1 VSAGPLVWLVDDD
14 RSFRVAMGRLLRGAG
29 YRVETFASA
38 PEILGREGLE
48 QCACLLL
55 DVSLPG
61 LGGLELQEALTGAAE
76 GLPVVFVTGHADVPT
91 SVRAMKRGAVDFLTK
106 PVSRETVLAAIEQAV
121 VRAGETR
128 TRHEGRRRLEARHAR
143 LTPRECEVFELV
155 VTGLLNKQIA
165 ARLGTTEHT
174 VKVQRGRVMRKMEAG
189 SLAELVRMAD
199 SLQASVPRTRAALP
213 VTILSS

>member
-1 VSAGPLVWLVDDD
+1 
-14 RSFRVAMGRLLRGAG
+14 
-29 YRVETFASA
+29 
-38 PEILGREGLE
+38 
-48 QCACLLL
+48 
-55 DVSLPG
+55 
-61 LGGLELQEALTGAAE
+61 
-76 GLPVVFVTGHADVPT
+76 
-91 SVRAMKRGAVDFLTK
+91 MKRGAVDFLTK

>member
-1 VSAGPLVWLVDDD
+1 MNAESLVWVVDDD

-38 PEILGREGLE
+38 SEVVARDGIDGCG
-48 QCACLLL
+48 CLLL

-61 LGGLELQEALTGAAE
+61 LGGLELQETLAAARDE
-76 GLPVVFVTGHADVPT
+76 VPVVFITGHGDIPT

-106 PVSRETVLAAIEQAV
+106 PVLRRDVLAAVKQAIA
-121 VRAGETR
+121 RRGEAR
-128 TRHEGRRRLEARHAR
+128 EHRQERLRLEARASR
-143 LTPRECEVFELV
+143 LTSRERQVFEMV

-199 SLQASVPRTRAALP
+199 FLHGAPPAGGPATALASTPP
-213 VTILSS
+213 